1 MAQVPFAI
9 TNQPWLIK
17 NIMKYHPITY
27 VKKDKAEHKNKLTSV
42 LNDIKSLRIIRKDLV
57 YTKMKI
63 NVTRN
68 MPVFSFTSERMKE
81 YYYLED
87 ITTLTPQSI
96 ISSDEVVFFYLSS
109 ENKNLIKKI
118 FSPQLINKWHGLP
131 IYHNN
136 INDLLIKEGSYL
148 FDEDELLNHTPE
160 DLEKYL

>member
-9 TNQPWLIK
+9 TNQPWVIK
-17 NIMKYHPITY
+17 NIMKYDPNTY
-27 VKKDKAEHKNKLTSV
+27 IKQDKAEHKNKLTSV

-68 MPVFSFTSERMKE
+68 MPVFSFTSEKMKE

-96 ISSDEVVFFYLSS
+96 ICSDEVVFFYLSS

-118 FSPQLINKWHGLP
+118 FSPQLLNKWTGLP

-136 INDLLIKEGSYL
+136 INDLLIKEGSY
-148 FDEDELLNHTPE
+148 
-160 DLEKYL
+160 